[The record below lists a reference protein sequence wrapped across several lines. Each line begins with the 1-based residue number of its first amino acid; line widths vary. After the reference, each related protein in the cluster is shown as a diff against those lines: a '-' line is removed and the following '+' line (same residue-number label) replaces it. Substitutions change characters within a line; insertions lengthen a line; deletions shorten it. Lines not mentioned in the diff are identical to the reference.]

1 MRKFFPLAAAALV
14 ALHACDNFKTAIY
27 EDDLALPRTEAA
39 ADTLFLSINLEYVT
53 QGPSPAATEQMNQAI
68 LVQAFDLEEGG
79 GSVEETAIRYR
90 EGLIDQYFNEADF
103 SWEDQLQGNFTQKY
117 KNYRNYLLSY
127 YNFRGG
133 AHGIQTVSQ
142 MVFDA
147 KTGAILSEGD
157 FFSDGYEKPVAE
169 LLREAVRVS
178 MTAEAPELVE
188 LVMMDAIV
196 PNGNFSVGKNGME
209 WIFQPYEAG
218 PYALGI
224 VSATLGWDQLKPY
237 LK

>member
-1 MRKFFPLAAAALV
+1 MKRIFPLMAALL
-14 ALHACDNFKTAIY
+14 ALQACDGFKTDIY
-27 EDDLALPRTEAA
+27 EDDLALPRAEES
-39 ADTLFLSINLEYVT
+39 ADTLFLSINLEYVA
-53 QGPSPAATEQMNQAI
+53 QGPSREATERMNQAI
-68 LVQAFDLEEGG
+68 LVQAFDLEEGE
-79 GSVEETAIRYR
+79 GSVEETAARYR
-90 EGLIDQYFNEADF
+90 EGLIDQYLNEGDF
-103 SWEDQLQGNFTQKY
+103 SWEDHLQGSFTQKY
-117 KNYRNYLLSY
+117 KGYRNYTFSY

-142 MVFDA
+142 IVFDG
-147 KTGAILSEGD
+147 KSGEVLSEGD
-157 FFSDGYEKPVAE
+157 FLADGYEKPVAE
-169 LLREAVRVS
+169 LLREAVRRS

-209 WIFQPYEAG
+209 WFFQPYEAG